1 MVERKKKE
9 VVCSGHY
16 ALLSICLSYFYSRA
30 GYCMESELPKGS
42 VAVHFCRLLRVD
54 LMLVYQRKLDLVHVI
69 TMLLLTEV

>member
-1 MVERKKKE
+1 MQ
-9 VVCSGHY
+9 
-16 ALLSICLSYFYSRA
+16 
-30 GYCMESELPKGS
+30 SELSKGS